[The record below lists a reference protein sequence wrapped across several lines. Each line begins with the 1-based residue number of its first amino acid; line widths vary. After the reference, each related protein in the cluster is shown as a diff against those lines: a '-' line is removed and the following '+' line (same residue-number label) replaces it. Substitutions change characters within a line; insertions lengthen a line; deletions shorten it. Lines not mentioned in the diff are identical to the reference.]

1 MAGDGAADGEALAR
15 QVIAGDRRALAR
27 AITLVESTHHT
38 DAAAAEALVE
48 AVLPHAGGALR
59 IGISGAPGVGK
70 STFIEAFGLHLLGQG
85 HRLAVLAV
93 DPSSPRSGGAI
104 LGDKT
109 RMERLARE
117 AAAYIRPT
125 PSSGTLGGVAL
136 ATGEAIALAEAAGYD
151 IVIVETVGVGQSEV
165 AVADLTDLF
174 VLLVAP
180 GGGDELQGVKRGI
193 VELADLIVVTKDD
206 GDLAP
211 AAGRIAADYQA
222 VLGLMRAAKPGWTPS
237 VERCSALT
245 GAGIDRV
252 AAAVARFDAATRSHR
267 SAHRAAQS
275 RRRLMSAFHEALE
288 REIAADA
295 GLSELRESL
304 ATEVLVGR
312 LGVRAAARALVE
324 AALGGPP
331 SRSA

>member
-1 MAGDGAADGEALAR
+1 MAKDATDGEALAR
-15 QVIAGDRRALAR
+15 RVVDGDRRALAR
-27 AITLVESTHHT
+27 AITLVESTRPT
-38 DAAAAEALVE
+38 DHAAAEALID
-48 AVLPHAGGALR
+48 AVLPNAGGALR
-59 IGISGAPGVGK
+59 IGISGAPGAGK
-70 STFIEAFGLHLLGQG
+70 SAFIEAIGLHWLAHG

-117 AAAYIRPT
+117 PGAYIRPT

-136 ATGEAIALAEAAGYD
+136 ATGEAIALAEAAGHD
-151 IVIVETVGVGQSEV
+151 IVVVETVGVGQSEV

-193 VELADLIVVTKDD
+193 VELADMVVVTKCD

-222 VLGLMRAAKPGWTPS
+222 ALGLMRPAKPGWTPC
-237 VERCSALT
+237 VEHCSALT
-245 GAGIDRV
+245 SQGIDRV
-252 AAAVARFDAATRSHR
+252 ADAIARFDQATRKGR
-267 SAHRAAQS
+267 VAHRAAQAK
-275 RRRLMSAFHEALE
+275 RCLGAAFHDAIE
-288 REIAADA
+288 RVIAADA
-295 GLSELRESL
+295 VLAEHAEALES
-304 ATEVLVGR
+304 EVLVGR
-312 LGVRAAARALVE
+312 LGVRAAARALIE
-324 AALGGPP
+324 AALGR
-331 SRSA
+331 SRSS